1 MSAALWILVST
12 AVLAVVAISAAVVAV
27 RAARRVAAPPSP
39 VAPAAA
45 PEPAPEPAGSSTE
58 LAVFGQP
65 PTPDVLAP
73 RIVEGRVIVP
83 PNEHQVVTTAM
94 GRPAVRLSIL
104 AHGLS
109 HALRPESRD
118 RIVGLMRREVR
129 RRRRERLQ
137 AGRRAA
143 RAARPSQGSDQWLGS

>member
-1 MSAALWILVST
+1 MSADLWILVST

-27 RAARRVAAPPSP
+27 RAARRVAALPSP
-39 VAPAAA
+39 IAPAPA
-45 PEPAPEPAGSSTE
+45 PAPEPAGSSTE
-58 LAVFGQP
+58 LAVFRQP
-65 PTPDVLAP
+65 PTPDVLVP
-73 RIVEGRVIVP
+73 RIVEGRVMVP